1 MYVKYC
7 KIKNFT
13 IETTHIGHGKIG
25 FSKIEFIVNGEK
37 AYETFL
43 PEAGGHRVQRVPITE
58 KNGRRQTST
67 VTVAVLPIIE
77 ETLCVINNND
87 LVYDFFCASGPG
99 GQHRNKVETAV
110 RITHKPSGLVVVC
123 CDEKSQKRNKD
134 QALEVLRTRLYA
146 KNLQKSLDKEN
157 NERRQQIGLGQRSEK
172 TRTYRF
178 QDDIVVDHK
187 TGKKVNL
194 SLIIAGNIDIL
205 R

>member
-1 MYVKYC
+1 
-7 KIKNFT
+7 
-13 IETTHIGHGKIG
+13 
-25 FSKIEFIVNGEK
+25 
-37 AYETFL
+37 
-43 PEAGGHRVQRVPITE
+43 
-58 KNGRRQTST
+58 
-67 VTVAVLPIIE
+67 
-77 ETLCVINNND
+77 
-87 LVYDFFCASGPG
+87 
-99 GQHRNKVETAV
+99 V